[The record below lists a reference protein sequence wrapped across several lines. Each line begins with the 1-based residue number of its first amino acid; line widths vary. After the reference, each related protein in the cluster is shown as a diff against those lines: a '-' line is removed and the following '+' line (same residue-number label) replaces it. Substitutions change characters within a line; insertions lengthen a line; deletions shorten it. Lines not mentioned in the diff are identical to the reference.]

1 MLTPKPS
8 KNGRE
13 NVTYAILDTDPAEKS
28 EIRKFLRSHGVSMR
42 SSQRYFTDV
51 FSSQTRTPPKEIAN
65 LIWQKWLDIRLGDEG
80 FRSDSENLES
90 GIIDTYENT
99 DRRKDCNP
107 AYIFTEELR
116 FGSLADGYKAF
127 YDLTGNPAT
136 IALTYQFLPP
146 GVYNDTGYLSKPY
159 SKHAKT
165 ETATYEEPIWV
176 VEWTYCAET

>member
-1 MLTPKPS
+1 M
-8 KNGRE
+8 
-13 NVTYAILDTDPAEKS
+13 TYAVIDTDPAEKA

-51 FSSQTRTPPKEIAN
+51 FATQVRKPPKNIAN
-65 LIWQKWLDIRLGDEG
+65 LIWQKWLDIRLGDKALRG
-80 FRSDSENLES
+80 DGENLES
-90 GIIDTYENT
+90 GIIDTYQKEEV
-99 DRRKDCNP
+99 RGSCNP

-116 FGSLADGYKAF
+116 FGSLTEGYTAF
-127 YDLTGNPAT
+127 YDLIGNPAT